1 MLTIDAHTHI
11 FRDRDHGQEAYGYFL
26 MRSPLTGHDSEAMSY
41 GTVEEILQLQQRH
54 NIAHSNFLNFT
65 WSGKYLRDGMYQ
77 LAGSGTAREDGRRYL
92 VETILTRIIANNE
105 WALQTVDSHQSLSFF
120 CGVDPVIMDR
130 QQLIEEVEDKTRR
143 GALGVKIVPFDLHVG
158 ADDSR
163 FWPLYDYCQNHSVP
177 IWAETSFREEGYG
190 HPSRFAKVL
199 QAFPDLIIVF
209 SHMGYS
215 PVIGEGS
222 DAVVVELANR
232 YKGVYGDV
240 SLRLD
245 QVASGLASSE
255 QMAEQIRRVGVDRV
269 MYGSNYPLLELTN
282 PDSGNRLVPQQTRT
296 DASLEVLLGLPMSNN
311 ELEKLAAGNFLALT
325 GLDIK

>member
-11 FRDRDHGQEAYGYFL
+11 FRDRDHGQEAYAYFL
-26 MRSPLTGHDSEAMSY
+26 MRSPLTGQAADACAF
-41 GTVEEILQLQQRH
+41 GTVEEVLQLQQRH

-65 WSGKYLRDGMYQ
+65 WSGKYLRDGMYL
-77 LAGSGTAREDGRRYL
+77 LADSGPAREEGQRNL
-92 VETILTRIIANNE
+92 IGTILARIIDNNE
-105 WALQTVDSHQSLSFF
+105 WALQAVDNHKSLSFF
-120 CGVDPVIMDR
+120 CGVDPVVMD
-130 QQLIEEVEDKTRR
+130 QEQLLEEVEDKTRR
-143 GALGVKIVPFDLHVG
+143 GALGVKIVPFDLQIG

-163 FWPLYDYCQNHSVP
+163 FWPLYDYCQNHRVP

-199 QAFPDLIIVF
+199 KAFPALTIVF

-215 PVIGEGS
+215 PVVGEGS

-232 YKGVYGDV
+232 YPGVYGDV

-245 QVASGLASSE
+245 QVASGSASPE
-255 QMAEQIRRVGVDRV
+255 QMAEQIRRVGIDRV

-282 PDSGNRLVPQQTRT
+282 PDLGNTLVPQQTRT
-296 DASLEVLLGLPMSNN
+296 DASLEVLLSLPMSSD